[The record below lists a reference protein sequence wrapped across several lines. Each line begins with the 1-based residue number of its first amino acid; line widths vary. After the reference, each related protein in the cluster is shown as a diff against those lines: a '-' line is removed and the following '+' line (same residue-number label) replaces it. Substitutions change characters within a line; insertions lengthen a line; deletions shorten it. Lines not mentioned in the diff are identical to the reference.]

1 MKKCKFKAVRT
12 KEEQEKYEI
21 KKERIMLVGVLVLTA
36 VGGFAI
42 GAIQQMNE
50 LAQKD
55 WTPNKGSF
63 LFSTKGE

>member
-55 WTPNKGSF
+55 
-63 LFSTKGE
+63 